1 MPVCRPFHDL
11 AAGLLAAVAIALPQP
26 GQAAPAVPDQ
36 SSASPVIASLPKINY
51 LGPNDAGIPMA
62 TGRDRLGRNLI
73 RNGNAEAGPGTD
85 HWSQRHIPAPGW
97 QGLGRFTVMQ
107 YDTFGDPPTFSDQGP
122 YERGKNFFA
131 GGRYTDFSGAVQ
143 RVDLNDIAETIDKAR
158 TTFDLFGFFGGAGWT
173 EDYALL
179 RARFLDAQDRPT
191 LPPVE
196 IGKVKAGDR
205 AGRTGFL
212 PKQIGGVLPMHT
224 RYILLELEMVKSRSL
239 GNSAYADNLS
249 LVLREQDSIGAN
261 PLEIAPSGLRLFP
274 GLAQTPAPENTWP
287 TRPIRSRAGN
297 PVPDKPA
304 TLKPLPKPG
313 PVEVTPDRPVVTDP
327 SPIAS
332 SLIKK
337 LAPAPIQS
345 APIQS
350 APSKSAPKP
359 APLHPQG
366 EPQILR
372 AIAGPAA
379 STAEAEESN

>member
-1 MPVCRPFHDL
+1 MLVCRFSHYL
-11 AAGLLAAVAIALPQP
+11 AGILAAVAIAVPHP
-26 GQAAPAVPDQ
+26 GQTAEPIAPPTPISAEDQ
-36 SSASPVIASLPKINY
+36 TTPLVASLPKVNY

-62 TGRDRLGRNLI
+62 VGRDRLGRNLI
-73 RNGNAEAGPGTD
+73 RNGNAEAGSGND
-85 HWSQRHIPAPGW
+85 HWGQRHTPAPAW

-107 YDTFGDPPTFSDQGP
+107 YDTFGEPPTFSDYGP

-131 GGRYTDFSGAVQ
+131 GGLYTPFSGAVQ
-143 RVDLNDIAETIDKAR
+143 RIDLNDIGETIDKAR
-158 TTFDLFGFFGGAGWT
+158 TTFDLFGFFGGAGWN

-224 RYILLELEMVKSRSL
+224 RYILLELEMVKGRGL

-274 GLAQTPAPENTWP
+274 GLAQTPAP
-287 TRPIRSRAGN
+287 
-297 PVPDKPA
+297 KPA
-304 TLKPLPKPG
+304 TIQPLPKPG
-313 PVEVTPDRPVVTDP
+313 SVEVTPARPVVTD
-327 SPIAS
+327 SNPIAS

-337 LAPAPIQS
+337 LEPAPIVNRPTPVPMAAQN
-345 APIQS
+345 
-350 APSKSAPKP
+350 
-359 APLHPQG
+359 
-366 EPQILR
+366 EPQIRR
-372 AIAGPAA
+372 AIAGPPA
-379 STAEAEESN
+379 SPAQPE